1 MIFKIILLIVGSI
14 ILIVREF
21 LILLNE
27 IIHIAFIV
35 VHIISGKHNRYLS
48 ILGKPD
54 FIMKIK
60 LYPKALFRVPQ
71 FPTNAEL
78 EECWPALKLS
88 IKDAST
94 YFFDAIKDLEYRDIE
109 AQPESIKLT
118 IAKYFNRA
126 RFRSTPYGTFASIGT
141 VPISD
146 TEANPIVITGEAHIV
161 KLRDWSLLKEAKDKW
176 KDYELDELYLQANTS
191 YYQFSESI
199 RYIYND
205 KDKFELSEIPYYPE
219 VVTILENLKE
229 SKTIRQLEKHLLANE
244 FTADELRELIAE
256 LIEYQLIITD
266 KHPAIISDKLEVL
279 GAEPNTEERSYK
291 IGVQKPVSGIL
302 SKKQLNVVTETLNYL
317 NRKRLSSSNNKE
329 LEEFIIAFQKRYDQQ
344 AVPIMEAL
352 DPILGIGYGSYAK
365 TDAESDVVQELINAK
380 HETRESPEKKAL
392 GDWIYAELLKQER
405 KATIQLE
412 DLNLP
417 DNVEDT
423 HKLPNTFSALIKITG
438 DMIQLNQGG
447 GITANALL
455 GRFTI
460 AENSVYEQCQALA
473 AIEQQAN
480 PDILFFDVAYSGE
493 PDIDNINRRLPIYEN
508 TLTIHNFVD
517 GSLIDIQD
525 ILIKVIGTELILFSR
540 KLQKRL
546 MPRIA
551 TAYNYGRSDLP
562 IFRLLCDLQNQGM
575 VTSLKPDLQILL
587 PGLEYRPRLQYRNV
601 IISLR
606 SWLLKY
612 NENLELP
619 SHFKDYLHSCKVDRY
634 LQVGSADQTLRI
646 DTESPADRVL
656 LVSILKLRKE
666 LWAEEY
672 IHSDRELVQDG
683 QGNPFVS
690 EIVLSYYHESPVY
703 TSLPLHLAPYS
714 EQRNFYPGS
723 EWLYFEIYA
732 HPQVLDKL
740 LIEQI
745 PAIVEQINGKIKGW
759 FFIRYNE
766 GGDHIRLRFL
776 QQNKAYIGE
785 LIQTLYQSFA
795 PWQNTG
801 MIRDIKICTYTRELE
816 RYSYAGM
823 EQVEEHF
830 CRDTALVLEILQSG
844 FSTDERYKL
853 LAIYILDIGTRHF
866 GIVRFME
873 VVRQI
878 KSKFGT
884 EHYLQKQH
892 YKKINSSFEKWYK
905 QTIAL
910 FISNDTDSLKTQ
922 FEHSF
927 LELLKSAGP
936 LMEATLFG
944 DLLHMHI
951 NRIFPEHQRAHEL
964 IFYEYL
970 FKRCKARKYAL
981 LKFDPDIHLN
991 G

>member
-1 MIFKIILLIVGSI
+1 MAFVL
-14 ILIVREF
+14 
-21 LILLNE
+21 
-27 IIHIAFIV
+27 IHIAFIV
-35 VHIISGKHNRYLS
+35 VHIISKKHNRYLS

-71 FPTNAEL
+71 FPTNAIL

-94 YFFDAIKDLEYRDIE
+94 YFFNAIKDLEYRDIE
-109 AQPESIKLT
+109 AQPVSIKRT
-118 IAKYFNRA
+118 IEKYFNRA
-126 RFRSTPYGTFASIGT
+126 KFRSTPYGTFASIGT

-146 TEANPIVITGEAHIV
+146 TEAYPIVIPGESHIV
-161 KLRDWSLLKEAKDKW
+161 KLRDWSLVKEAKDKW
-176 KDYELDELYLQANTS
+176 KDYELDELYLQANMS
-191 YYQFSESI
+191 YYRFSDSI
-199 RYIYND
+199 RYIYNNM
-205 KDKFELSEIPYYPE
+205 DKFELSEIPYYPE
-219 VVTILENLKE
+219 VFTILENLKE
-229 SKTIRQLEKHLLANE
+229 SKTLPRLEKHLPANE
-244 FTADELRELIAE
+244 FTPDELRELIVE

-266 KHPAIISDKLEVL
+266 KHPAIISDKMEFLN
-279 GAEPNTEERSYK
+279 AEPDAEEKSYK
-291 IGVQKPVSGIL
+291 IGVQKPVSGVL
-302 SKKQLNVVTETLNYL
+302 SQQQLNVVTETLNYL

-329 LEEFIIAFQKRYDQQ
+329 LEDFIIAFQKRYDQQ

-365 TDAESDVVQELINAK
+365 TDAESDLLRELINAK
-380 HETRESPEKKAL
+380 QETSESPDKIAITNR
-392 GDWIYAELLKQER
+392 IYAELLKKER

-412 DLNLP
+412 ELNLP
-417 DNVEDT
+417 DKAEDN

-438 DMIQLNQGG
+438 DIIQLNQVGG
-447 GITANALL
+447 TTANALL

-460 AENSVYEQCQALA
+460 ADNSVYEQCQALA

-493 PDIDNINRRLPIYEN
+493 PDIDNINRRKLIYEH
-508 TLTIHNFVD
+508 TLSIHNYSED
-517 GSLIDIQD
+517 STIDIQD
-525 ILIKVIGTELILFSR
+525 IILKVVGSELMLFSQ
-540 KLQKRL
+540 KMQKRL

-562 IFRLLCDLQNQGM
+562 LFRLLCDLQGKGM
-575 VTSLKPDLQILL
+575 VTSLKPELQTLL
-587 PGLEYRPRLQYRNV
+587 PDLEYRPRLQYRNV

-612 NENLELP
+612 DDNFELP
-619 SHFKDYLHSCKVDRY
+619 SHFKDYIHNCKVDRY
-634 LQVGSADQTLRI
+634 LQVGSGDQTLRI
-646 DTESPADRVL
+646 DIESPADRVL

-672 IHSDRELVQDG
+672 IQSDRELVQDG

-690 EIVLSYYHESPVY
+690 EIVLSYYYESPVY
-703 TSLPLHLAPYS
+703 TSLPLYLVSHS
-714 EQRNFYPGS
+714 DQRNFYPGS

-745 PAIVEQINGKIKGW
+745 PAIMEEINDKIKGW
-759 FFIRYNE
+759 FYIRYNE
-766 GGDHIRLRFL
+766 GGDHLRLRIL
-776 QQNKAYIGE
+776 QQNKAYTGE
-785 LIQTLYQSFA
+785 LIQTLFHSFA
-795 PWQNTG
+795 PYRNTG
-801 MIRDIKICTYTRELE
+801 LISDIKICTYTRELE
-816 RYSYAGM
+816 RYAYAGM
-823 EQVEEHF
+823 DLVEEHF
-830 CRDTALVLEILQSG
+830 CHDTALVLDVLKNG

-853 LAIYILDIGTRHF
+853 LAICMLDIGTQHF
-866 GIVRFME
+866 AIVRFME
-873 VVRQI
+873 VIRQI

-884 EHYLQKQH
+884 EHNLQKQH
-892 YKKINSSFEKWYK
+892 HKKINIAFEKWHK
-905 QTIAL
+905 QTKTL
-910 FISNDTDSLKTQ
+910 FISNETDSLKTQ

-936 LMEATLFG
+936 LMDATLFG

-951 NRIFPEHQRAHEL
+951 NRMFPEHQRTHEL

-970 FKRCKARKYAL
+970 FKQSKAREYAL
-981 LKFDPDIHLN
+981 FKFDPNIPLN

>member
-1 MIFKIILLIVGSI
+1 MYQMAFALI
-14 ILIVREF
+14 R
-21 LILLNE
+21 
-27 IIHIAFIV
+27 IAFIV
-35 VHIISGKHNRYLS
+35 VHINSEKHNRNLS

-71 FPTNAEL
+71 FPINAEL

-94 YFFDAIKDLEYRDIE
+94 YFFNAIKDLKYQDIE
-109 AQPESIKLT
+109 AQPVSIKRT
-118 IAKYFNRA
+118 IEKYFNRA

-146 TEANPIVITGEAHIV
+146 TEAYPIVIPGKAHIV

-176 KDYELDELYLQANTS
+176 KDYELDELYLQANMS
-191 YYQFSESI
+191 YYRFSDSI

-205 KDKFELSEIPYYPE
+205 MDKFELSEIPYYPE
-219 VVTILENLKE
+219 VATILENLKE
-229 SKTIRQLEKHLLANE
+229 SKTLPQLEKHLPTKE
-244 FTADELRELIAE
+244 STADELRELIAE
-256 LIEYQLIITD
+256 LVEYQLIITD
-266 KHPAIISDKLEVL
+266 KHPAIISDKMEFLS
-279 GAEPNTEERSYK
+279 AEPDAEERSYK
-291 IGVQKPVSGIL
+291 IGVQQPSSGVL
-302 SKKQLNVVTETLNYL
+302 SQQQLNVVTETLNYL
-317 NRKRLSSSNNKE
+317 NCKRLSSSNNNE
-329 LEEFIIAFQKRYDQQ
+329 LEDFIIAFQKRYDQQ
-344 AVPIMEAL
+344 SVPIMEVL

-365 TDAESDVVQELINAK
+365 TDSESDLLQELINAK
-380 HETRESPEKKAL
+380 QETNESSNKIAIT
-392 GDWIYAELLKQER
+392 DRIYAELLKQTR

-412 DLNLP
+412 ELNLP
-417 DNVEDT
+417 DKAEDT
-423 HKLPNTFSALIKITG
+423 LKLPNTFSALIKITG
-438 DMIQLNQGG
+438 DMIQLNQVGG
-447 GITANALL
+447 KTANALL

-460 AENSVYEQCQALA
+460 ADNSVYEQCLALA

-493 PDIDNINRRLPIYEN
+493 LDIDNINRRKPIYGH
-508 TLTIHNFVD
+508 TLSIHNYSDSSTV
-517 GSLIDIQD
+517 DIQD
-525 ILIKVIGTELILFSR
+525 INLKVVGSELILFSR

-546 MPRIA
+546 IPRIA

-562 IFRLLCDLQNQGM
+562 LFRLLCDLQSQGM
-575 VTSLKPDLQILL
+575 VTSLKPDLQTRL
-587 PGLEYRPRLQYRNV
+587 PGSDYRPRLQYRNV

-612 NENLELP
+612 NANFELP
-619 SHFKDYLHSCKVDRY
+619 SHFKDYLHNCNVDRY
-634 LQVGSADQTLRI
+634 LQVGSGDQTLLI

-666 LWAEEY
+666 LWTEEY

-703 TSLPLHLAPYS
+703 PSLPLYLVSHS

-740 LIEQI
+740 LMKQI
-745 PAIVEQINGKIKGW
+745 PAIMEQINGKIKGW

-776 QQNKAYIGE
+776 LQNKVYIGE
-785 LIQTLYQSFA
+785 LIQTLFQSFA
-795 PWQNTG
+795 PYRNTG
-801 MIRDIKICTYTRELE
+801 LIRDIKICTYTRELE
-816 RYSYAGM
+816 RYAYAGM

-830 CRDTALVLEILQSG
+830 CHDTALVLEILQNG

-853 LAIYILDIGTRHF
+853 LAIYMLDIGTRHF

-884 EHYLQKQH
+884 EHNLQKQH
-892 YKKINSSFEKWYK
+892 YKKINSSFEKWHK

-922 FEHSF
+922 FELSF

-936 LMEATLFG
+936 LMEAALFG

-951 NRIFPEHQRAHEL
+951 NRIFPVHQRAHEL

-970 FKRCKARKYAL
+970 FKRCKARKYAISKADL
-981 LKFDPDIHLN
+981 A
-991 G
+991 